1 MTKTPYN
8 LVSDER
14 LTQLCTWLSEQGYN
28 TDRLSPMSADAGFRR
43 YFRLQTDN
51 GSLIAVD
58 APPEHEDT
66 ATFLKVA
73 HRLHKGGLV
82 TPQVLCYNLE
92 KGFMLQS
99 DLGALHLQ
107 DAASGEAAQRLYQEA
122 LQSLITIQS
131 QVSSDTLP
139 EYNAAFLQ
147 QELDLFPEWY
157 LQKHLQYHCDSDT
170 RQQLQQCFEWCIET
184 ALEQPQVFVHRDY
197 HCRNLMVTPD
207 NRIAI
212 IDFQGALRGPATY
225 DLVSLLRDAYIEWPA
240 AFLEPLIETHRQSLG
255 QLTGTEVDPG
265 TYRRWFDLTGLQR
278 HLKILGIFCRLHYRD
293 GKSGYLDSIPLVYKH
308 IQNVCNTYP
317 ELEALCRVLDDSS
330 ILTTTM
336 AASCA
341 CDDVGNA
348 KQQADQG
355 VEPSQ

>member
-14 LTQLCTWLSEQGYN
+14 VTELCAWLAGQGYN

-58 APPEHEDT
+58 APPDYEDT

-73 HRLHKGGLV
+73 RRLHKGGLA

-107 DAASGEAAQRLYQEA
+107 DAAIGEAAQSLYQQA
-122 LQSLITIQS
+122 LQSLITIQRH
-131 QVSSDTLP
+131 VSSDNLP

-157 LQKHLQYHCDSDT
+157 LQKHLQYQCDSDV
-170 RQQLQQCFEWCIET
+170 RQQLQQCFDWCIEA

-207 NRIAI
+207 NHLAI
-212 IDFQGALRGPATY
+212 IDFQGALQGPATY
-225 DLVSLLRDAYIEWPA
+225 DLVSLLRDAYIEWPDS
-240 AFLEPLIETHRQSLG
+240 FLEPLIETHRHSLE
-255 QLTGTEVDPG
+255 QLTGYEVDS
-265 TYRRWFDLTGLQR
+265 TAYRRWFDLTGLQR

-293 GKSGYLDSIPLVYKH
+293 GKSGYLQNIPLVYKH
-308 IQNVCNTYP
+308 IQNVCSAYP
-317 ELEALCRVLDDSS
+317 ELAALRRVLDDSS
-330 ILTTTM
+330 TRNTTM
-336 AASCA
+336 ANSCA
-341 CDDVGNA
+341 GDDAANKVR
-348 KQQADQG
+348 QSDLG
-355 VEPSQ
+355 V